1 MAVFEGVNE
10 NGETVRYVDRKRHL
24 WWLGYVGTIFFVGAV
39 WLYFALGKNPIT
51 ALIPMLYIYFIT
63 PMIDKV
69 MGVDNYNTP
78 PEVVPAMMAD
88 NYYRIQLIS
97 HIPVSFAVFALYIW
111 FVGTQSLPAWAIIAL
126 IIGVGSGSGGM
137 LAITHELGHKT
148 NKWDR
153 RWAKLGNMLMGYGHF
168 NIEHNRG
175 HHVWVSTPE
184 DPASSRMG
192 ESIYRFMMR
201 EIPGTIKRGL
211 YHEKERLNSKGNS
224 FWSVHNNVLQVYVV
238 SIAIIVLCAYLFGA
252 NILWYVI
259 PHHMIGW
266 YALTQANYVE
276 HYGLMR
282 QKKANGR
289 YEKTQPHHSWNTN
302 HLWSNM
308 ALFHLQRHSDHHAHP
323 LRPYQ
328 VLRNFD
334 DLPSLP
340 SGYGG
345 CFAMAAI
352 PSIWFK
358 VMDPKVM
365 DWADG
370 DITKVN
376 IDPKNKDRL
385 YKKYGASFDAAPAE

>member
-1 MAVFEGVNE
+1 MTSFTGTADDGSTVN
-10 NGETVRYVDRKRHL
+10 YVDRKRHL
-24 WWLGYVGTIFFVGAV
+24 WWLGHVGTIVILGSI

-51 ALIPMLYIYFIT
+51 TLIPVLYIYIIT
-63 PMIDKV
+63 PIIDKI
-69 MGVDNYNTP
+69 MGVDDYNTP
-78 PEVVPAMMAD
+78 EAVVPAMMKD
-88 NYYRIQLIS
+88 NYYRFQVHS
-97 HIPVSFAVFALYIW
+97 HIPIFFINFAAYVW
-111 FVGTQSLPAWAIIAL
+111 FVGTQDLPAWAVIAL
-126 IIGVGSGSGGM
+126 IIGMGSASGGI
-137 LAITHELGHKT
+137 LAITHELGHKS

-153 RWAKLGNMLMGYGHF
+153 RHAKIGNMLLGYGHF

-192 ESIYRFMMR
+192 ESIYRFAMR
-201 EIPGTIKRGL
+201 ELPGTIRRGL
-211 YHEKERLNSKGNS
+211 HHEKRRLAAQGRG
-224 FWSVHNNVLQVYVV
+224 FWTIHNDVLQVYAVTL
-238 SIAIIVLCAYLFGA
+238 SLIIATAFIFGP

-282 QKKANGR
+282 QKKPNGK
-289 YEKTQPHHSWNTN
+289 YEKTQPRHSWNTN

-308 ALFHLQRHSDHHAHP
+308 ALFHLQRHSDHHAFP

-352 PSIWFK
+352 PPLWYK
-358 VMDPKVM
+358 VMNPKVM
-365 DWADG
+365 EWADG

-376 IDPKNKDRL
+376 IDPKHKDKL
-385 YKKYGASFDAAPAE
+385 YAKYGTPLQSVAAE

>member
-1 MAVFEGVNE
+1 MTIFTGTADDGSVVN
-10 NGETVRYVDRKRHL
+10 YVDRKRHL
-24 WWLGYVGTIFFVGAV
+24 WWLGHVGTIVILGSI

-51 ALIPMLYIYFIT
+51 TLIPMLYIYMIT
-63 PMIDKV
+63 PLIDKL
-69 MGVDNYNTP
+69 MGVDDYNTP
-78 PEVVPAMMAD
+78 KAVVPAMMAD
-88 NYYRIQLIS
+88 NYYRFQVHS
-97 HIPVSFAVFALYIW
+97 HIPIFFINFAAYVW

-126 IIGVGSGSGGM
+126 IIGMGSASGGI
-137 LAITHELGHKT
+137 LAITHELGHKS

-153 RWAKLGNMLMGYGHF
+153 LHAKIGNMLLGYGHF

-192 ESIYRFMMR
+192 ESIYRFTLR
-201 EIPGTIKRGL
+201 ELPGTIRRGL
-211 YHEKERLNSKGNS
+211 SHEKRRLKAQGCG
-224 FWSVHNNVLQVYVV
+224 FWSLHNDVLQVYTVT
-238 SIAIIVLCAYLFGA
+238 LCILALTVYFFGP

-282 QKKANGR
+282 QKKPNGK
-289 YEKTQPHHSWNTN
+289 YEKTQPRHSWNTN

-308 ALFHLQRHSDHHAHP
+308 ALFHLQRHSDHHAFP
-323 LRPYQ
+323 IRPYQ

-352 PSIWFK
+352 PPLWFK
-358 VMDPKVM
+358 VMNPKVM
-365 DWADG
+365 EWADG

-376 IDPKNKDRL
+376 IDPKHKTRL
-385 YKKYGASFDAAPAE
+385 YAKYGVPDYEAAAE